1 MIQDD
6 RKSLVK
12 KIGSQCI
19 YVNANL
25 MLDW

>member
-12 KIGSQCI
+12 KNRLLI
-19 YVNANL
+19 VF
-25 MLDW
+25 M